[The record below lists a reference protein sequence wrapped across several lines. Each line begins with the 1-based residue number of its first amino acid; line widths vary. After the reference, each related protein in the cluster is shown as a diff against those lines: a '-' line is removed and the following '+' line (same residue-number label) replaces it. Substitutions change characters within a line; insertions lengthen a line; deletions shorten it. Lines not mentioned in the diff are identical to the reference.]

1 MSYEIKGEKALLKQL
16 KKNAKMQDIKDAV
29 KLNGSDMQNKAM
41 RAVPVDT
48 GNLKR
53 SITLEEGND
62 GLSAKVSASSEY
74 SEYVEKGTRYMD
86 AQPYMKPSYLQQK
99 ILFYKDLLRLVK

>member
-16 KKNAKMQDIKDAV
+16 RKNAEMQDIKNAV
-29 KLNGSDMQNKAM
+29 KLNGSEMQNKAM

-53 SITLEEGND
+53 SISLEEGND
-62 GLSAKVSASSEY
+62 GLSVRVSAPTEY
-74 SEYVEKGTRYMD
+74 AEYVEKGTRFMD
-86 AQPYMKPSYLQQK
+86 AQPYMKPSHLQQK

>member
-16 KKNAKMQDIKDAV
+16 RKSAKMQDVKDAV

-41 RAVPVDT
+41 RSVPVDT

-53 SITLEEGND
+53 SLTLEEGNN
-62 GLSAKVSASSEY
+62 GLSARVYSNAEY
-74 SEYVEKGTRYMD
+74 SEYVEKGTRFMD
-86 AQPYMKPSYLQQK
+86 AQPYMKPSFLQQK

>member
-16 KKNAKMQDIKDAV
+16 RKNAKMQDVKDAV

-41 RAVPVDT
+41 RSVPVDT

-53 SITLEEGND
+53 SLTLEGGND
-62 GLSAKVSASSEY
+62 GLSSRVYAPTEY
-74 SEYVEKGTRYMD
+74 AEYVEKGTRFMD
-86 AQPYMKPSYLQQK
+86 AQPYMKPSFLQQK